1 MSSEHSKLKETFN
14 KKKHSIRNDTLI
26 CFYTGFVSY
35 MVLNAFFEFLGP
47 VVNELTYWGSKSGG
61 YQRMKVNPK
70 NQFFLVLT

>member
-1 MSSEHSKLKETFN
+1 
-14 KKKHSIRNDTLI
+14 
-26 CFYTGFVSY
+26 

-70 NQFFLVLT
+70 NQFFLVLDLRFGIPLWYTASFVHFPIIA